1 MHLFVDFCGI
11 GAPQRRGEVLR
22 IFGGLQTG
30 GHGSLVETLQAKK
43 CVLEL
48 PVHEGLFNLDGEVVR
63 FEGGRITID
72 CVSRAFRLFS
82 PK

>member
-1 MHLFVDFCGI
+1 M
-11 GAPQRRGEVLR
+11 
-22 IFGGLQTG
+22 
-30 GHGSLVETLQAKK
+30 VETLQAKK